1 MQEVV
6 RMKTKRDLELKKMAE
21 NLYKEMFNE
30 NLELDNVKFN
40 SRISRKLGY
49 VKAVRF
55 YGSDII
61 QITELGVS
69 DKLIHDMDK
78 MILTIKHELVHIY
91 CMRKYKEVGHGYY
104 FKKIAIKFK
113 IYYYNKRTGRF
124 MFTCA

>member
-1 MQEVV
+1 
-6 RMKTKRDLELKKMAE
+6 MKTKRDLELKKMAE

-91 CMRKYKEVGHGYY
+91 CLR
-104 FKKIAIKFK
+104 
-113 IYYYNKRTGRF
+113 
-124 MFTCA
+124 